1 MPASRRGTAGRP
13 LEARPGLAYMG
24 AMSCR
29 AVLRRFFVPAL
40 AAAAVTVFSTD
51 DVDAKGKRPPVIGVV
66 TEGIAEKLYGAPKM
80 KQKAAVGK
88 VFTAICDGT
97 LMSWKLT
104 DFGDDGALVG
114 NFVGGLKGKR
124 CLLLDSPPN
133 PVMAAKGRPNPT
145 TAQISAAK
153 LAATTALTTKK
164 DGPPAKTDVVVFNDG
179 EEFVAVASTIR
190 QVTDPKSNCLEK
202 GSVVVM
208 SENDAGEWKVIFR
221 PQPKGKNV
229 CGYAFFT
236 RADVDADGRDEI
248 ALRIDKEDEYG
259 YRVLK
264 RVKNSYD
271 VIAK

>member
-1 MPASRRGTAGRP
+1 MAAMP
-13 LEARPGLAYMG
+13 
-24 AMSCR
+24 CR
-29 AVLRRFFVPAL
+29 AVLRRWSSRLPAL
-40 AAAAVTVFSTD
+40 AALAAAFTAITVLSTSE
-51 DVDAKGKRPPVIGVV
+51 VDAKGKRPPVIGVV
-66 TEGIAEKLYGAPKM
+66 TEGVAEKLYGAPKM
-80 KQKAAVGK
+80 KQKGAVGK

-97 LMSWKLT
+97 LRGWKLT

-114 NFVGGLKGKR
+114 NFVGGAGAGGKR

-133 PVMAAKGRPNPT
+133 PVMAAQGRPNPT
-145 TAQISAAK
+145 TAQINAAK
-153 LAATTALTTKK
+153 LAATTALSTKK
-164 DGPPAKTDVVVFNDG
+164 DGAPVKADVVVFNDG
-179 EEFVAVASTIR
+179 EEFIAVASAVR
-190 QVTDPKSNCLEK
+190 QVTDPKSNCLERS
-202 GSVVVM
+202 SVVVL
-208 SENDAGEWKVIFR
+208 SENDAGEWKVLFR
-221 PQPKGKNV
+221 PQAKGKNV

>member
-1 MPASRRGTAGRP
+1 
-13 LEARPGLAYMG
+13 MG

-29 AVLRRFFVPAL
+29 AVLRRLPFRPLAIAALSAL
-40 AAAAVTVFSTD
+40 AVFSTSE
-51 DVDAKGKRPPVIGVV
+51 VDAKGKRPPVIGVV
-66 TEGIAEKLYGAPKM
+66 TEGVAEKLYGAPKM

-88 VFTAICDGT
+88 VFTAICDGAI
-97 LMSWKLT
+97 MSWKLT

-124 CLLLDSPPN
+124 CLLLDVPPN
-133 PVMAAKGRPNPT
+133 PAMAAKGRPNPT
-145 TAQISAAK
+145 AAQTAAAK
-153 LAATTALTTKK
+153 LAATTALSTKK
-164 DGPPAKTDVVVFNDG
+164 EGAPAKVDLVVFNDG
-179 EEFVAVASTIR
+179 EDFVAVASTVR

-202 GSVVVM
+202 SSVVVL
-208 SENDAGEWKVIFR
+208 SESDDGEWKVIFR

-264 RVKNSYD
+264 RVNNSYD